1 MTTFISTAIVTFV
14 IFAVAALTINYCKK
28 RAASSGKHE
37 LTGMC
42 HRSGGVSCCSGI
54 KNISKT
60 D

>member
-1 MTTFISTAIVTFV
+1 MTTFLTTAIITFV
-14 IFAVAALTINYCKK
+14 IFAIAAFTINYCKA
-28 RAASSGKHE
+28 RAISGKHE

-54 KNISKT
+54 KNISTK

>member
-1 MTTFISTAIVTFV
+1 MATFLTTAVVTFV
-14 IFAVAALTINYCKK
+14 LFVIAVLTINYCKS
-28 RAASSGKHE
+28 RASSGKHE

-54 KNISKT
+54 KNISTT

>member
-1 MTTFISTAIVTFV
+1 MTTFLTTAFVAFIIFIVSV
-14 IFAVAALTINYCKK
+14 LIINYCKT
-28 RAASSGKHE
+28 RANKSKHE

-54 KNISKT
+54 KNVCTK

>member
-1 MTTFISTAIVTFV
+1 MTTFITTAIVAFI
-14 IFAVAALTINYCKK
+14 IFAIAAFTINYCKS
-28 RAASSGKHE
+28 RATSGKHE

-54 KNISKT
+54 KNISNI